1 MQTIKFFFRT
11 LMCIVTF
18 LLRVVFHMLTSF
30 LVALFGSGIY
40 ALIAGAIASL
50 LMLLF
55 YGIFQ
60 FTLGAHSVFGIIMMM
75 IAAVI
80 GGAIVFVLLALVLL
94 LCITI
99 SEGFDKISDYFRNV
113 FEKYLIKLATQ
124 IEKM

>member
-50 LMLLF
+50 LILLF
-55 YGIFQ
+55 YGIFH
-60 FTLGAHSVFGIIMMM
+60 FTLGAHSVFSIIMMM